1 MSDSE
6 NVTEAKEKRQF
17 VSKRKRKA
25 PKLFEAKV
33 PIHEFIKS
41 ISVLFDLL

>member
-6 NVTEAKEKRQF
+6 NMIEAKEKRQF
-17 VSKRKRKA
+17 VSKKKRKA

-33 PIHEFIKS
+33 LIHA
-41 ISVLFDLL
+41 